1 MVPVIRALRALETEL
16 NEVRPPPY
24 DAYPHP
30 INLNVGVIHG
40 GDWPSTVAGECC
52 ARFRLALYPGE
63 SVEALRGRI
72 EAAVASAAETDAYL
86 AEHPPEVT
94 YDGFAC
100 EGYAIA
106 GDEPL
111 VAELS
116 ATFAR
121 QAEGPLAQIATTG
134 TTDARTFGLHGGIP
148 SVCFGPYAE
157 GAHGVDERVYLPS
170 VVQTAQVLA
179 LFIRDWCGVTG

>member
-1 MVPVIRALRALETEL
+1 MAPVIRALRALEAEL
-16 NEVRPPPY
+16 NDARPPPY

-40 GDWPSTVAGECC
+40 GDWPSTVAGECR

-63 SVEALRGRI
+63 SVEGLRERI
-72 EAAVASAAETDAYL
+72 EAVVASRRGHGRLPGGASAGGQSTTASP
-86 AEHPPEVT
+86 ARAT
-94 YDGFAC
+94 SCRGGA
-100 EGYAIA
+100 A
-106 GDEPL
+106 GDGVVGDVRP
-111 VAELS
+111 AGGGR
-116 ATFAR
+116 A
-121 QAEGPLAQIATTG
+121 GPDRDHRYHRRA
-134 TTDARTFGLHGGIP
+134 DVGLHGGIP

-157 GAHGVDERVYLPS
+157 AAHGVDERVYLPS